1 MALPL
6 AQETPW
12 LANPRKAGMGA
23 GVGAGVGAGEAG
35 PMPNS
40 VTVRSKGYLVKAT
53 VAIVQDD
60 RKRVSGTR
68 WLTDKAECDSL
79 YAARP

>member
-40 VTVRSKGYLVKAT
+40 VTVRSKT
-53 VAIVQDD
+53 
-60 RKRVSGTR
+60 
-68 WLTDKAECDSL
+68 
-79 YAARP
+79 